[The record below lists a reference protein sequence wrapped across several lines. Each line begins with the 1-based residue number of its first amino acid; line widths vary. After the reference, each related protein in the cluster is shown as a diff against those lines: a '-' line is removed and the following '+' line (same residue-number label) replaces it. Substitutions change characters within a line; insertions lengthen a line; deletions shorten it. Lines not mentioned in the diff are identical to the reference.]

1 MTSKISFSK
10 MLRAEMKN
18 HGWLIALIS
27 FLCAVLFPVNYQLQ
41 LDHISNAL
49 YTDISPAEAAEY
61 INLDKQS
68 ATLDILGSG
77 NDITMFLTVI
87 AAAVCAAAF
96 FSYLHSREKTD
107 FYHSLSIKKETHF
120 AVRYLGGLF
129 TALIPYTICML
140 TAFFGVGTAAGT
152 VNAVTVQHVL
162 AAIGFFW
169 LSFCAIY
176 TLCVLAMLLTGRL
189 LIAIG
194 GMIFMCAYA
203 PVCVHLVQNMMRRF
217 FDTYY
222 VPYWHGNTAAYFSPV
237 TIMTYIG
244 KGLRYDE
251 GSPALMWV
259 LLAAFIAGGLLL
271 CIFVYRK
278 RPSEAA
284 ESALINP
291 KLEGI
296 FKIAICIPCSLA
308 LATVT
313 EFFTGYNSSLW
324 FIVSALLS
332 AFLINGV
339 IEFLYNF
346 DLRNI
351 LRHRIS
357 GAISLGG
364 TTLALVLLIFDP
376 FGFDSWQPDIGDVQS
391 MSLYSYS
398 MTEPLSEYYTT
409 YESEEFFLA
418 QNLSDFMP
426 VYDLAHESI
435 ADADELSSGSYTDVL
450 NVCYTLTDGSKH
462 YRSYTVT
469 QDSLKK
475 AFEELS
481 LSEEFREKY
490 YPSAWPAVQ
499 NSTSADVTD
508 WKNFSI
514 ENRSLTLS
522 SDEMSELKR
531 LYADETN
538 KLSFSDIEESQPV
551 ASLTFFSPGSR
562 TIYGS
567 NSDGMNTEISC
578 YLYPQ
583 HEKTL
588 AFLKEHGMSENPL
601 TASDISSVTLQIP
614 DEPVYKDGVSS
625 SNLTSE
631 AVSYAT
637 YSEYSFYSE
646 SEIERLLSCIKRCRY
661 FVDSDGFEPNYIN
674 IVFRDGSIADGYCV
688 VTDMEALKPLLQNNS

>member
-10 MLRAEMKN
+10 MLKAEMKN
-18 HGWLIALIS
+18 RGWLIALIS

-49 YTDISPAEAAEY
+49 YTDINPAEAAEY
-61 INLDKQS
+61 INIDKQNM
-68 ATLDILGSG
+68 TLDILGAG
-77 NDITMFLTVI
+77 NDLTMFLTVI

-107 FYHSLSIKKETHF
+107 FYHSLAIKKETHF
-120 AVRYLGGLF
+120 AVRYLGGLL
-129 TALIPYTICML
+129 TALIPYTICIL
-140 TAFFGVGTAAGT
+140 TAFFGVGAASGT
-152 VNAVTVQHVL
+152 VNAVTAGHVL
-162 AAIGFFW
+162 ASMGFFC

-203 PVCVHLVQNMMRRF
+203 PLCVQLVQNMMRRF
-217 FDTYY
+217 FDTYF
-222 VPYWHGNTAAYFSPV
+222 VPYWHGDTAIYFSPV
-237 TIMTYIG
+237 TLMGYIG

-251 GSPALMWV
+251 ASPALMWA

-271 CIFVYRK
+271 CVFVYRK

-284 ESALINP
+284 ENALIHP

-296 FKIAICIPCSLA
+296 FKIAVCIPGSLA

-357 GAISLGG
+357 GGIAIGG
-364 TTLALVLLIFDP
+364 TALALVLLVFDP
-376 FGFDSWQPDIGDVQS
+376 LGFDSWQPDIDDVQS

-409 YESEEFFLA
+409 YESEEFFLD

-426 VYDLAHESI
+426 VYELAHESI
-435 ADADELSSGSYTDVL
+435 ADADELSSGSYTDAL
-450 NVCYTLTDGSKH
+450 DVCYTLNDGSKH
-462 YRSYTVT
+462 YRSYIVT
-469 QDSLKK
+469 QESLKN
-475 AFEELS
+475 AFKELS
-481 LSEEFREKY
+481 LSEEFRDKY
-490 YPSAWPAVQ
+490 YPPAWPELQ
-499 NSTSADVTD
+499 NSLSVDVAD
-508 WKNFSI
+508 WKNFRM
-514 ENRSLTLS
+514 EQQSLTLS
-522 SDEMSELKR
+522 PDELSELKQI
-531 LYADETN
+531 YTDETN

-551 ASLTFFSPGSR
+551 ASLIFFGLGSR
-562 TIYGS
+562 EMYAS
-567 NSDGMNTEISC
+567 HPAGMNTEISC

-588 AFLKEHGMSENPL
+588 AFLKEHGMAEKPL
-601 TASDISSVTLQIP
+601 AASDISSITLQIP
-614 DEPVYKDGVSS
+614 DGPVYKDDSGSS
-625 SNLTSE
+625 DLTSE

-646 SEIERLLSCIKRCRY
+646 AEIERLLPCIERCRY
-661 FVDSDGFEPNYIN
+661 FADSDGFEPNYIN
-674 IVFRDGSIADGYCV
+674 IVFRDGSIANGYCII
-688 VTDMEALKPLLQNNS
+688 TDMESLKPLLDNA